1 MLEGLF
7 NVLPVSEILKSKI
20 LKMSEMASSTSP
32 DITELERLVNDVR
45 QHENK
50 LDDESKFFL
59 KTAQLVV
66 NKVMSKGV

>member
-1 MLEGLF
+1 
-7 NVLPVSEILKSKI
+7 
-20 LKMSEMASSTSP
+20 MASSTSP